1 MKSVTD
7 FYDEYIQRYWK
18 LPPRIT
24 VSQWADSNRVLSKE
38 GSAEPGRWH
47 TDRAPYQREIMDAV
61 TQPDIEE
68 IAVMSSSQIGK
79 SEILNN
85 IIGYFI
91 DLDPCP
97 MLLIEPT
104 DMMAED
110 YSKRRIAPLIRDTP
124 SLAAKV
130 SDSKAKNTNN
140 TILMKSFPGGSLG
153 MVGANSP
160 SGLASRPI
168 RILLCDEVDR
178 YPDSAGSEG
187 DPVKLAEKRTITF
200 WNRKKI
206 FTSSPGIKGASRI
219 EEEYQ
224 KGTQERWVLQCPSCQ
239 NFIYVDLS
247 NMNYDYDKDEKGN
260 YKIQRVLFQ
269 CPKCKKS
276 FDELTWKS
284 RPAKWYAQNPNAK
297 GIRSFHL
304 NAFVSPWY
312 TWPQIIAEYLTSKD
326 DPKQFQVFTNTVLGK
341 AYEIKG
347 EIENE
352 GFLMDR
358 REAYTAD
365 LPDGVLVLTAGVD
378 IQENW
383 IEYEI
388 VGWGKEEEN
397 WGIKHGQIPGSP
409 TKPDVWNQLDSILG
423 ATYYFQDGVGL
434 KILGAFIDS
443 GYCTSEVYKYCAAR
457 RSKNIFAIKG
467 QGGSGYPLIYK
478 ITRTKRQQNFLIIL
492 GVDDGKASV
501 MDSLKV
507 KTPGPF
513 YCHFPK
519 RDDYDAPYFK
529 GLISE
534 RRVFRKKN
542 GITSLRWEKISP
554 SARNE
559 PFDIRNYARAAFKL
573 ANPNLV
579 NYEMNLKKAR
589 GEPINGPIRPKTNE
603 TNDQPRVIHNKYI

>member
-224 KGTQERWVLQCPSCQ
+224 KGTQRNGGCS
-239 NFIYVDLS
+239 S
-247 NMNYDYDKDEKGN
+247 A
-260 YKIQRVLFQ
+260 
-269 CPKCKKS
+269 
-276 FDELTWKS
+276 
-284 RPAKWYAQNPNAK
+284 RPAK
-297 GIRSFHL
+297 
-304 NAFVSPWY
+304 
-312 TWPQIIAEYLTSKD
+312 
-326 DPKQFQVFTNTVLGK
+326 
-341 AYEIKG
+341 
-347 EIENE
+347 
-352 GFLMDR
+352 
-358 REAYTAD
+358 
-365 LPDGVLVLTAGVD
+365 
-378 IQENW
+378 
-383 IEYEI
+383 
-388 VGWGKEEEN
+388 
-397 WGIKHGQIPGSP
+397 
-409 TKPDVWNQLDSILG
+409 ILSM
-423 ATYYFQDGVGL
+423 L
-434 KILGAFIDS
+434 
-443 GYCTSEVYKYCAAR
+443 
-457 RSKNIFAIKG
+457 IF
-467 QGGSGYPLIYK
+467 
-478 ITRTKRQQNFLIIL
+478 
-492 GVDDGKASV
+492 
-501 MDSLKV
+501 
-507 KTPGPF
+507 
-513 YCHFPK
+513 
-519 RDDYDAPYFK
+519 
-529 GLISE
+529 
-534 RRVFRKKN
+534 
-542 GITSLRWEKISP
+542 
-554 SARNE
+554 
-559 PFDIRNYARAAFKL
+559 
-573 ANPNLV
+573 
-579 NYEMNLKKAR
+579 
-589 GEPINGPIRPKTNE
+589 PI
-603 TNDQPRVIHNKYI
+603 

>member
-1 MKSVTD
+1 MKSITD
-7 FYDEYIQRYWK
+7 FYNESIKKCWEP
-18 LPPRIT
+18 PPRLT
-24 VSQWADSNRVLSKE
+24 VSQWADSKRVLSKE

-61 TQPDIEE
+61 TQSDVEKVV
-68 IAVMSSSQIGK
+68 VMSSSQVGK

-124 SLAAKV
+124 SLADKVADSRAK
-130 SDSKAKNTNN
+130 DTNN

-178 YPDSAGSEG
+178 YPPSAGTEG

-200 WNRKKI
+200 WNRKEV
-206 FTSSPGIKGASRI
+206 FVSSPGIKGASRI
-219 EEEYQ
+219 EDEFLL
-224 KGTQERWVLQCPSCQ
+224 GTQEQWRLQCPDCGEYVFP
-239 NFIYVDLS
+239 NLFDMIYES
-247 NMNYDYDKDEKGN
+247 GKDDKGN
-260 YKIQRVLFQ
+260 YSVHDIFFR
-269 CPKCKKS
+269 CPNCKKD
-276 FDELTWKS
+276 FDERTWK
-284 RPAKWYAQNPNAK
+284 AQPGNWVAVNPNAK
-297 GIRSFHL
+297 GTRSFHM

-312 TWPQIIAEYLTSKD
+312 SWEKIIEEYLTTKD
-326 DPKQFQVFTNTVLGK
+326 DPEQFIVFTNTVLG
-341 AYEIKG
+341 ETFEVKG
-347 EIENE
+347 EIENDE
-352 GFLMDR
+352 FLLDR
-358 REAYTAD
+358 CEDYGSAD
-365 LPDGVLVLTAGVD
+365 LPDGVLFLTAAVD
-378 IQENW
+378 VQDSW
-383 IEYEI
+383 LEYEI

-409 TKPDVWNQLDSILG
+409 TKPEVWEHLSKILC
-423 ATYYFQDGVGL
+423 ATYYFADGIGL
-434 KILGAFIDS
+434 KISCTFVDS
-443 GYCTSEVYKYCAAR
+443 GYCTSEVYDYCKAN
-457 RSKNIFAIKG
+457 RSRNVFAIKG
-467 QGGSGYPLIYK
+467 QGGNGYPLIYK
-478 ITRTKRQQNFLIIL
+478 IAKTKEKHNILIIL

-507 KTPGPF
+507 KHPGPF
-513 YCHFPK
+513 FCHFPK
-519 RDDYDAPYFK
+519 RADYDAPYFK

-534 RRVFRKKN
+534 RRVVRKRN
-542 GITSLRWEKISP
+542 GITSLCWEKVSP

-559 PFDIRNYARAAFKL
+559 PFDIRNYAHAAFKL
-573 ANPNLV
+573 ASPHLNDFEL
-579 NYEMNLKKAR
+579 YLKRTR
-589 GEPINGPIRPKTNE
+589 GEPVSKPVRQQQDNR
-603 TNDQPRVIHNKYI
+603 PRVIHNKYL